1 MKEEH
6 RITAETAAVRGRGW
20 LRTAVR
26 TVGIVA
32 LLLGAFNGI
41 IGPAAGAEALAPI
54 YRTVLPTHGL
64 VSTGDQA
71 LVGPAI
77 TLWLAD
83 YALMAVGAALSWFA

>member
-6 RITAETAAVRGRGW
+6 RITAETAALRGRGW

-26 TVGIVA
+26 TLGIIV
-32 LLLGAFNGI
+32 LLLGAYNGI
-41 IGPAAGAEALAPI
+41 LAPAAGVDALLPV

-77 TLWLAD
+77 MLWLAD
-83 YALMAVGAALSWFA
+83 YVAMAVGAALAWFA